1 MSGTPAFL
9 AIAERAGRSTTM
21 PPGLAIDSQ
30 KMALV
35 LGVIAFAKV
44 SGLVA
49 SAHATF
55 QLNFLNEWLNW
66 LTEPP

>member
-1 MSGTPAFL
+1 M
-9 AIAERAGRSTTM
+9 
-21 PPGLAIDSQ
+21 DSQ
-30 KMALV
+30 KIALV
-35 LGVIAFAKV
+35 LGVMAFSKV

-55 QLNFLNEWLNW
+55 QLNFLNAWLNW

>member
-1 MSGTPAFL
+1 
-9 AIAERAGRSTTM
+9 M

-35 LGVIAFAKV
+35 LAVTADAKV
-44 SGLVA
+44 AGLVA
-49 SAHATF
+49 SAYTTF
-55 QLNFLNEWLNW
+55 QLNFLNAWLNW